1 MFILKMVLGA
11 AVVVSILTACG
22 DSITPEETITKI
34 TTVDELLAR
43 VCELAG
49 DCGSSTQGD
58 IDLCPSNLLQE
69 LNADDVAELE
79 DFTTLDKNEQDR
91 ILECFGAAVC
101 GRFGGS
107 VLNMSD
113 SDLMDPLRNC
123 NRL

>member
-11 AVVVSILTACG
+11 AVVVFILTACG
-22 DSITPEETITKI
+22 DSITPEEKI
-34 TTVDELLAR
+34 TTVDELLVR

-69 LNADDVAELE
+69 LNARQVAELE
-79 DFTTLDKNEQDR
+79 DLTTLDKNEQDR

-113 SDLMDPLRNC
+113 TDLLEPLRNC
-123 NRL
+123 R

>member
-1 MFILKMVLGA
+1 MSVLKMVLGA
-11 AVVVSILTACG
+11 AVVVFVITACG
-22 DSITPEETITKI
+22 DSGIPEETITKI

-49 DCGSSTQGD
+49 DCGSSTQED
-58 IDLCPSNLLQE
+58 IDLCPSNLLQQ
-69 LNADDVAELE
+69 LNARQLAELE

-91 ILECFGAAVC
+91 TLECFGEAVC

-113 SDLMDPLRNC
+113 SDLMDPLGNC
-123 NRL
+123 R